1 MANIYDPS
9 SQFAGSAAQQ
19 AVSGWLGGFKAQPIV
34 MPIDPWWRPN
44 DLTFVQPGAKLK
56 SYVTIPIHAPGLD
69 PWEGAFKFGETTGL
83 YAQVERAIWQKGTKA
98 NTIRIAEFDVGAFD
112 YAPQT
117 MAVEIGNNPG
127 NALVSILNGC
137 FSGTPQTAAGT
148 ALNPLLKVTA
158 TDQVYGGKLAVLSS
172 GTKKP
177 VNPASLNFLPNETWY
192 NAHENTARTAA
203 NIIAGLENMQT
214 RKAMNGVELGI
225 GDEGVELWTSYSSKE
240 EMRILTE
247 VMRELA
253 SSGIVTADLT
263 NYQVDTGG
271 SPKTNQQV
279 LFGAQTNPVFGRV
292 KVRAIHGLRTDLW
305 MLVSPRPAP
314 RPEYSAF
321 LYAHGGQV
329 GQYAIQNDP
338 AAATSDTVPHI
349 AIYQWPQNSAMFMG
363 AVPGT
368 QAGDIGI
375 SMLLN
380 EGFAAMSGLLFE
392 YNFTG
397 SAS

>member
-1 MANIYDPS
+1 MGIYNPQ
-9 SQFAGSAAQQ
+9 SQFAGSAATQ
-19 AVSGWLGGFKAQPIV
+19 AIGGYLGAFKAQPIV
-34 MPIDPWWRPN
+34 MPIDPWWRPG
-44 DLTFVQPGAKLK
+44 DLTFVQPGAKLINYT
-56 SYVTIPIHAPGLD
+56 SIPIHDPGLA
-69 PWEGAFKFGETTGL
+69 PFNGSFSFGETTGL
-83 YAQVERAIWQKGTKA
+83 YMQVERSIWQKGTKA
-98 NTIRIAEFDVGAFD
+98 NLIRLAEWDAGAFD
-112 YAPQT
+112 MAPQT
-117 MAVEIGNNPG
+117 MAIEIGNNPG
-127 NALVSILNGC
+127 RAMVGILNGC
-137 FSGTPQTAAGT
+137 FSGTPQTAAGV
-148 ALNPLLKVTA
+148 AFDPALKVTA
-158 TDQVYGGKLAVLSS
+158 LDQIYGGKLAVLSS

-177 VNPASLNFLPNETWY
+177 INPGNLNYLPGETWY

-203 NIIAGLENMQT
+203 NIVQALENMQT

-225 GDEGVELWTSYSSKE
+225 GDEGVELWTSYASKE

-253 SSGIVTADLT
+253 GSGIVTADLT

-271 SPKTNQQV
+271 TPQTNQQV

-292 KVRAIHGLRTDLW
+292 KVRAIHGLRSDLW
-305 MLVSPRPAP
+305 MLVSPRPVA

-329 GQYAIQNDP
+329 GQYAIQTDP
-338 AAATSDTVPHI
+338 AAVTADTVPHI
-349 AIYQWPQNSAMFMG
+349 AIYNWGTNSPMFMG
-363 AVPGT
+363 AIPGT

-380 EGFAAMSGLLFE
+380 EGFAAVSGLLFE

-397 SAS
+397 AAS